1 MNKFSKKYSR
11 SPFFLYSFI
20 SHPNL
25 SSDFYCSKKNKR
37 IFVGKKTTQC
47 IVHFC
52 TDLFFFEKSS
62 GFFPT
67 RGLENTNN
75 RRRRGEGRGGGT
87 KGFRRIG
94 RVIVTRGGTRP
105 RPRRRLAIFAKL
117 SELNRIMRSRWRQP
131 CNSLNWRE
139 MRLSR
144 LHIDAFTP
152 LVALVREATIARW
165 VFLKALMIHF
175 SRYGSRYNLRSIYYH
190 LPQFFPLRQY
200 HPTDS
205 NFRSNFIHVYI
216 QL

>member
-1 MNKFSKKYSR
+1 MHGGSSCIFARISFSFK
-11 SPFFLYSFI
+11 
-20 SHPNL
+20 
-25 SSDFYCSKKNKR
+25 
-37 IFVGKKTTQC
+37 
-47 IVHFC
+47 
-52 TDLFFFEKSS
+52 KSS

-75 RRRRGEGRGGGT
+75 RRRGEGRGGGT